1 MRIGTAC
8 KTKVRPQKITPM
20 SVWAARRACAARVT
34 VVVLDV
40 CLLFLISTLA
50 KLYMQITVLTYV
62 AENEDQNKR
71 AKLASLLS

>member
-1 MRIGTAC
+1 MIN
-8 KTKVRPQKITPM
+8 P
-20 SVWAARRACAARVT
+20 RRARVT
-34 VVVLDV
+34 VVVLDI

-71 AKLASLLS
+71 VIFSKLASLLS

>member
-1 MRIGTAC
+1 MCMCNASILFPL
-8 KTKVRPQKITPM
+8 VNP
-20 SVWAARRACAARVT
+20 RRACAARVK

-40 CLLFLISTLA
+40 CLLLLISTLA

-71 AKLASLLS
+71 VIFSKLASLLSLSDK